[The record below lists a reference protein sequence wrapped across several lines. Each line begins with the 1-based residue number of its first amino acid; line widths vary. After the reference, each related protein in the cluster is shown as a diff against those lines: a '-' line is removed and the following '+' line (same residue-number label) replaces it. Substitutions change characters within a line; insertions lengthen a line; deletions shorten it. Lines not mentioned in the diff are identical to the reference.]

1 MVKSP
6 RPTEARNATF
16 ASKRVAFASK
26 RVERRRR
33 YKSMLISMGFLKL
46 LTDVTACTIRTVRIS
61 ISLAG
66 KRSLQGIYVA
76 AGSSV
81 ARATVRIDL
90 I

>member
-1 MVKSP
+1 MAKSP
-6 RPTEARNATF
+6 RPTEAPNA
-16 ASKRVAFASK
+16 
-26 RVERRRR
+26 
-33 YKSMLISMGFLKL
+33 
-46 LTDVTACTIRTVRIS
+46 TVRIS

>member
-6 RPTEARNATF
+6 RPTEARNAT
-16 ASKRVAFASK
+16 FASK